1 MNFFAKLPKYINLL
15 RVDFV
20 RDLDMYDILLGFSLL
35 GETQQP
41 QGELK
46 VVLASICTADE
57 FESYLIHS

>member
-1 MNFFAKLPKYINLL
+1 
-15 RVDFV
+15 
-20 RDLDMYDILLGFSLL
+20 MYDILLGFSLL

-57 FESYLIHS
+57 FESDLIHS